1 MAYRTKT
8 YIAADWDH
16 DKDAVDQ
23 LYRWK
28 NGQKW
33 SLDFHDAHELT
44 QSRDS
49 SLPCS
54 IKTSLKTRMD
64 ASKTFV
70 LIVGDHTDLVTK
82 GSCHLCKNYNNYYGY
97 CVKGYTVDKRSFV
110 KFECDK
116 AVEAGI
122 KIVVLYNDVRVN
134 KLKCPSVVKYK
145 GTHVAMIYKGA
156 DGKYYWDYNAV
167 KKALEA

>member
-23 LYRWK
+23 IYKWK
-28 NGQKW
+28 NGNGW

-44 QSRDS
+44 QARDS

-54 IKTSLKTRMD
+54 IKVSLKNRMD

-70 LIVGDHTDLVTK
+70 LIVGDHTDTVTK
-82 GSCHLCKNYNNYYGY
+82 GACHLCGSYNNRIGY
-97 CVKGYTVDKRSFV
+97 CVKGRSIDNRSYI
-110 KFECDK
+110 KYECDK
-116 AVEAGI
+116 AIEAGI
-122 KIVVLYNDVRVN
+122 KIVVLYNDTHVDKN
-134 KLKCPSVVKYK
+134 KCPSAVRNT
-145 GTHVAMIYKGA
+145 GTHVAMVYKGV

-167 KKALEA
+167 KQALQS

>member
-23 LYRWK
+23 IYKWK
-28 NGQKW
+28 NGKGW
-33 SLDFHDAHELT
+33 SLDFQDAHELT

-54 IKTSLKTRMD
+54 IKSSLKTRMD
-64 ASKTFV
+64 ASKAFV
-70 LIVGDHTDLVTK
+70 LIVGDHTDSVTK
-82 GSCHLCKNYNNYYGY
+82 GACYLCGSYNNYIGY
-97 CVKGYTVDKRSFV
+97 CVKEYEADSRSFI

-116 AVEAGI
+116 ADEAGI
-122 KIVVLYNDVRVN
+122 KIVVLYNDTRVDRS
-134 KLKCPSVVKYK
+134 KCPSAVRYK
-145 GTHVAMIYKGA
+145 GTHVAMVYKGI
-156 DGKYYWDYNAV
+156 DNEYYWDYQAV
-167 KKALEA
+167 KEALEI